1 MSNSAAYVG
10 SSDWAGVKDIRGGA
24 VEAGAVNNGLGLSEP
39 EVLVVEL
46 DAPEGIVEFEGRR
59 ASVTVELEAALL
71 GDAALEETETAEA
84 RGAAIVFLIREN
96 RDETRVYEE
105 WSCSSSSENG
115 LKDVRLLTSESA
127 SFVLLL
133 EREGW
138 VLVEPS
144 VGDEGDSISTI
155 RRVLYTH
162 GGD

>member
-1 MSNSAAYVG
+1 VSNSAAYVG

-24 VEAGAVNNGLGLSEP
+24 VEAGAVNNGLGLSGP

-46 DAPEGIVEFEGRR
+46 DAPEGIVELEGRR

-71 GDAALEETETAEA
+71 GNAALDETATADA
-84 RGAAIVFLIREN
+84 RGAARVFLIREN
-96 RDETRVYEE
+96 RDETRVYEV

-115 LKDVRLLTSESA
+115 LKDVRLLTSESTN
-127 SFVLLL
+127 FVLLL

-144 VGDEGDSISTI
+144 MGDEGDSIAALLQ
-155 RRVLYTH
+155 VY
-162 GGD
+162 